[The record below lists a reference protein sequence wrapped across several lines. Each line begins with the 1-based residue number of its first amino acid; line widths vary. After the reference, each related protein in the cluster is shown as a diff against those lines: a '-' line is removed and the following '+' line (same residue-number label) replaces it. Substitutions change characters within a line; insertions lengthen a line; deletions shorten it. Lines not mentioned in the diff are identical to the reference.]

1 MDQAESDAK
10 ELFTLYHQSKDRRDF
25 VSTCINSLLLGHRY
39 TAEIAWEC
47 IDRVYDQEDIGKEN

>member
-1 MDQAESDAK
+1 MDQAESLVT
-10 ELFTLYHQSKDRRDF
+10 ELFTLYHQSKDRQDF
-25 VSTCINSLLLGHRY
+25 VSASLNRLLLGDEY